1 MNYIYKLN
9 NYKKNLRKD
18 NIISII
24 LSKIIEVNL

>member
-9 NYKKNLRKD
+9 NYKNNLRKD
-18 NIISII
+18 NINSII

>member
-9 NYKKNLRKD
+9 NYKNNLRKD
-18 NIISII
+18 NINLII

>member
-9 NYKKNLRKD
+9 NYKNKLRKD
-18 NIISII
+18 NLNSII